1 MKGLFK
7 DFIKDSTAFIFIY
20 FLNTFFI
27 VLFFWLYY
35 KNAEILYPVC
45 LSLFIFF
52 ISIIA
57 RWFRYKMFNSDI
69 ISASDNTGYKIRC
82 FNREQMRAAETIGKI
97 SKAYIKE
104 LSDIKVKNRES
115 SRLVS
120 QFIHSLKAPV
130 TVINMA
136 VSYLSSA
143 KDESNGAD
151 NQLLCDI
158 KAENEKILDT
168 LDNLLSI
175 LRLEEFQ
182 MDYSAE
188 AINLKDHL
196 SSIINEMKRNFI
208 YGRVIPKV
216 QCNCTEPIVYTD
228 NKWNR
233 IMLQQFISNGIK
245 YSLAEGC
252 MKTLYFII
260 ERDNEH
266 VTLSIKDEGIGIPDY
281 DLDRITEPFFTG
293 ENGRKVR
300 NSSGIGLYIAK
311 KIAEKL
317 KHNIEIKSEP
327 FKGTEI
333 KITYL
338 SKM

>member
-7 DFIKDSTAFIFIY
+7 DFIKDSAGFIFIY
-20 FLNTFFI
+20 FLNTFFMI
-27 VLFFWLYY
+27 LFFWLYY
-35 KNAEILYPVC
+35 KNAEVLYPVF

-52 ISIIA
+52 IGIIA
-57 RWFRYKMFNSDI
+57 RWFRYKTFNSDI
-69 ISASDNTGYKIRC
+69 VSASDNAGYKIRC
-82 FNREQMRAAETIGKI
+82 FTREQLRSAETIGKI
-97 SKAYIKE
+97 NKAYIKE
-104 LSDIKVKNRES
+104 LSDTKIKNREN
-115 SRLVS
+115 SRLLS

-136 VSYLSSA
+136 VSDLSSA
-143 KDESNGAD
+143 KDESNGAA
-151 NQLLCDI
+151 NQSLCDI

-168 LDNLLSI
+168 LNNLLSI

-188 AINLKDHL
+188 TINLKDHL

-208 YGRVIPKV
+208 YGKV
-216 QCNCTEPIVYTD
+216 VPDLRCSCAEPIVYTD
-228 NKWNR
+228 EKWNR

-245 YSLAEGC
+245 YSLAEEC
-252 MKTLYFII
+252 IKKLYFNI
-260 ERDNEH
+260 ERENGH
-266 VTLSIKDEGIGIPDY
+266 ITLSIKDEGIGIPDY

-293 ENGRKVR
+293 ENGRKVK

>member
-1 MKGLFK
+1 MKGLFRG
-7 DFIKDSTAFIFIY
+7 FIKDSTAFMFIY

-27 VLFFWLYY
+27 ILFFWLYY
-35 KNAEILYPVC
+35 KNAEILYPLC

-52 ISIIA
+52 IGMIV

-69 ISASDNTGYKIRC
+69 ISASDNAGYKIRC
-82 FNREQMRAAETIGKI
+82 FTSEQMRSAETIGKI

-104 LSDIKVKNRES
+104 LSDIKVKNRED

-136 VSYLSSA
+136 VSDLSSA
-143 KDESNGAD
+143 KDESNGAA
-151 NQLLCDI
+151 NQSLCDI

-196 SSIINEMKRNFI
+196 SSIINDMKRNFI

-266 VTLSIKDEGIGIPDY
+266 ITLSIKDEGIGIPDY

-317 KHNIEIKSEP
+317 KHNIDIKSEL

>member
-1 MKGLFK
+1 
-7 DFIKDSTAFIFIY
+7 
-20 FLNTFFI
+20 
-27 VLFFWLYY
+27 
-35 KNAEILYPVC
+35 
-45 LSLFIFF
+45 
-52 ISIIA
+52 
-57 RWFRYKMFNSDI
+57 
-69 ISASDNTGYKIRC
+69 
-82 FNREQMRAAETIGKI
+82 
-97 SKAYIKE
+97 
-104 LSDIKVKNRES
+104 
-115 SRLVS
+115 
-120 QFIHSLKAPV
+120 
-130 TVINMA
+130 MA
-136 VSYLSSA
+136 VSDLSSV
-143 KDESNGAD
+143 KDENNEAA
-151 NQLLCDI
+151 NQSLCDI

-245 YSLAEGC
+245 YSLAEEC

-266 VTLSIKDEGIGIPDY
+266 ITLSIKDEGIGIPDY

-293 ENGRKVR
+293 ENGRKVK

-317 KHNIEIKSEP
+317 KHNIEIKSKP